1 MHAQS
6 FSPKGEL
13 NRTPVG
19 ILADVRLLESGM
31 KATLEQFFFL
41 LLKELKE
48 RRCESRI
55 TFSFKIKTVKKF

>member
-6 FSPKGEL
+6 FSPKDEL

-31 KATLEQFFFL
+31 KATLEQFFFF
-41 LLKELKE
+41 
-48 RRCESRI
+48 
-55 TFSFKIKTVKKF
+55 TFKGT